1 MGKNLL
7 TVKPMGTKI
16 LKNKDI
22 GFEVLKKKKKGYH
35 WVNYHK
41 LKLSAA
47 FHKYIYFI
55 SLNYK

>member
-22 GFEVLKKKKKGYH
+22 GFEVLKKEEGIS
-35 WVNYHK
+35 
-41 LKLSAA
+41 LSKLSQT
-47 FHKYIYFI
+47 KTI
-55 SLNYK
+55 SSVS